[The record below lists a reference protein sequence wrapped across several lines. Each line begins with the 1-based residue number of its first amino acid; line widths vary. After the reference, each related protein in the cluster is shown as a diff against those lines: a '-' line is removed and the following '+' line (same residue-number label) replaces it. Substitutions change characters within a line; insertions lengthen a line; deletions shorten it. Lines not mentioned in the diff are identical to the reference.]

1 MPEEVIDGGTEKA
14 GVMGDSDLSWV
25 LEGGKKSEKS

>member
-1 MPEEVIDGGTEKA
+1 MPEEVIDGGTEK